1 MRSSGTRDAMLTL
14 RESFRSFLT
23 AYSNWKGSSMHRR
36 ILGATIIVAVFTGVA
51 KLIFFG
57 KELVVAWQFGTLDAL
72 DAFLIAYVVPSFAIN
87 LIAGSINAALIPVYV
102 QTREQQGPSAANQL
116 YASVMTLGI
125 LFLSIFTALILLSAP
140 AYLQLLASGFE
151 ADKLRLTLQLLYVM
165 SPVIVLSGATTIR
178 GAVLNAV
185 EKFAA
190 PALIPAV
197 TPTLTIVF
205 ILLGG
210 SFLGIYSLAL
220 GLVIGQ
226 LAEAFL
232 LGGALKRRGVQ
243 TSPAWHGFDENV
255 RQVVQQLLPMVAGT
269 VLMGSMQ
276 IVDQAFAASLPAGNV
291 AVLGYGNKIISFPQQ
306 IAATAIG
313 TSILPY
319 FSRMLAQND
328 WQAARKTLARYLKL
342 IFLLTVPAT
351 LLLVVFSEP
360 LVRLL
365 LQRGAFTEADTKV
378 VAVVQALGALQTPF
392 MLGGILIVRL
402 LSAVKANH
410 IMMWIASVNL
420 IVNIAADYLLM
431 RLYGVAGIA
440 LATSLVYF
448 VSFSLLFVSVSVIIK
463 RNDSKAP

>member
-1 MRSSGTRDAMLTL
+1 MRWSGTRNAMLTL

-23 AYSNWKGSSMHRR
+23 AYSNWKGSSIHRR

-102 QTREQQGPSAANQL
+102 QTREQKGPSAANQL

-125 LFLSIFTALILLSAP
+125 LFLSIFTGLILLTAP
-140 AYLQLLASGFE
+140 AYLQFLASGFE
-151 ADKLRLTLQLLYVM
+151 ADKLKLTLHLLYAM

-197 TPTLTIVF
+197 TPTLTIAL

-210 SFLGIYSLAL
+210 SLLGIYSLAL

-232 LGGALKRRGVQ
+232 LGSALKRRGVR
-243 TSPAWHGFDENV
+243 TAPAWHGFDENV

-291 AVLGYGNKIISFPQQ
+291 AALNYGNKVVSFPLQ

-313 TSILPY
+313 TSFLSY
-319 FSRMLAQND
+319 FSSMLAKND
-328 WQAARKTLARYLKL
+328 WRGARQTLNRYLKL
-342 IFLLTVPAT
+342 IFLLTVPLT

-360 LVRLL
+360 LVGLL
-365 LQRGAFTEADTKV
+365 LQRGAFTEADTKT
-378 VAVVQALGALQTPF
+378 VADVQALGALQIPF
-392 MLGGILIVRL
+392 MLAGILIVRL
-402 LSAVKANH
+402 ITAVKANH
-410 IMMWIASVNL
+410 ILMWIALVNL

-431 RLYGVAGIA
+431 RIYGVAGIA
-440 LATSLVYF
+440 LATSIVSF
-448 VSFSLLFVSVSVIIK
+448 VSFSLLLVSVSIIVTQ
-463 RNDSKAP
+463 NHSKDA